1 MERLTYRKDG
11 KAVNRNCY
19 DWCATCTGAECLEVQ
34 KFLDRLAAYDDAEE
48 QGLLVRLPCK
58 VGDTV
63 FVPDKKN
70 KAVRDI
76 EVSYYNVE
84 DKSIVA
90 VCTFDCTNYGCPC
103 VFADWRWDGE
113 ESACSAYGCFVF

>member
-11 KAVNRNCY
+11 KAVNCGCH

-34 KFLDRLAAYDDAEE
+34 RMVDRLAAYEDAEE

-63 FVPDKKN
+63 WVIITSYVYGEIGDPPEPRYRIESRPFELSMLESFGKTVFLTRKEIEAALKK
-70 KAVRDI
+70 
-76 EVSYYNVE
+76 E
-84 DKSIVA
+84 
-90 VCTFDCTNYGCPC
+90 G
-103 VFADWRWDGE
+103 
-113 ESACSAYGCFVF
+113 